1 MPTQLDLFMD
11 ELKELRK
18 EMKEFREVFHAFQLQ
33 VVTDQA
39 EKRGAVEE
47 KQGTSRTVTAVISAA
62 VSAAITL
69 LAAYLRK

>member
-18 EMKEFREVFHAFQLQ
+18 EMKELREVFHVFQLQ
-33 VVTDQA
+33 VVTEQS
-39 EKRGAVEE
+39 EKRGAS
-47 KQGTSRTVTAVISAA
+47 KTVTAVISAA